1 MGSLSSHTTR
11 AETDW
16 ERERREAEERV
27 RARIAEIM
35 DQARVELDAATVSR
49 LFGQAKLRDF
59 VMKGVM
65 DAVRDDRLKRE
76 LKKGRWD
83 VATDLG
89 FWRAVALAWLAA
101 APGSVWSSTDVDATM
116 FERYRELR
124 AGLGLPEQAS
134 VDGAGVSPETPDPDL
149 QDPDGDEAAAAALL
163 SETQAGIRAALAAA
177 AGPAWTCCVCG
188 QAFGEDVAVGLALLD
203 GDEHPRAGAFLCEA
217 CLRDTAAGGA
227 ALGVEG
233 LAAAAHFV
241 MQQGEWRGDACI
253 IGQACLLCGEEHLG
267 TPAGWA
273 MRSLPASQPRGLQLC
288 PACVSA
294 GKSHK
299 VTAWS
304 PNGKNPHLAH
314 HWTYQTDGSWASA
327 CGQVQPVP
335 WRPEAD
341 TAKHCASC
349 ARIVKAET
357 G

>member
-1 MGSLSSHTTR
+1 LRLLHDTLGNNVIGVTLEAGLLARQLLELALGGLGALALKVAPPVGMDAALSFHLLAAKGFPVAVGGQVDNPQVHAQHIVNQGRRRVFNVAGS
-11 AETDW
+11 EK
-16 ERERREAEERV
+16 
-27 RARIAEIM
+27 
-35 DQARVELDAATVSR
+35 VELATGQDKVTLALPGFEQSKLSLAGRVGDAAP
-49 LFGQAKLRDF
+49 
-59 VMKGVM
+59 
-65 DAVRDDRLKRE
+65 
-76 LKKGRWD
+76 
-83 VATDLG
+83 VA
-89 FWRAVALAWLAA
+89 
-101 APGSVWSSTDVDATM
+101 
-116 FERYRELR
+116 ER
-124 AGLGLPEQAS
+124 
-134 VDGAGVSPETPDPDL
+134 
-149 QDPDGDEAAAAALL
+149 
-163 SETQAGIRAALAAA
+163 
-177 AGPAWTCCVCG
+177 WTCCVCG

-241 MQQGEWRGDACI
+241 MQQGEWQPDTCA
-253 IGQACLLCGEEHLG
+253 IGGVCVLCGQKHKGWTAAGWTLREM
-267 TPAGWA
+267 PAGRA
-273 MRSLPASQPRGLQLC
+273 HDIQLC

-314 HWTYQTDGSWASA
+314 HWTYQTDGSWSSA

-341 TAKHCASC
+341 TSKHCASC